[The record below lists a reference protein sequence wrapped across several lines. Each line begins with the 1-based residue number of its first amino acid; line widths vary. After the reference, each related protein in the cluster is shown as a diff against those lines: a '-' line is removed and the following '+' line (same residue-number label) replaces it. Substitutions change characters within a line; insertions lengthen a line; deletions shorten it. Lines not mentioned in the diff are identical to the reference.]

1 MMPGFK
7 PNGEVELEVAGT
19 KAKFAHF
26 IGDMGERHKKKKGV
40 VVYGNLYKK
49 I

>member
-7 PNGEVELEVAGT
+7 PVGEVDLEIAGT
-19 KAKFAHF
+19 KGRFAHF
-26 IGDMGERHKKKKGV
+26 IGDMGERHKKKKGQM
-40 VVYGNLYKK
+40 VYGNLYKK